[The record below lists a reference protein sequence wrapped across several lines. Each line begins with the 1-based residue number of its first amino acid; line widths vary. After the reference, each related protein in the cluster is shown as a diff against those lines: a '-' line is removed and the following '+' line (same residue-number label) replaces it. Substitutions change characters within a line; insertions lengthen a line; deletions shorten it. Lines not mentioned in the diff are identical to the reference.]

1 MLKQRLCSLF
11 AGLALI
17 VGTTTVL
24 PAQSSSVTPG
34 IRIGSY
40 FDPTNFYVG
49 GELLFP
55 LSSAIYLNPNLEYVF
70 IDNGTFATFNIDA
83 HYDFPVSDPAYVW
96 FGLGLGLLYSDP
108 EGTVDADITPGL
120 NILLGL
126 GFDAGPVTP
135 YTQFKATMAETNQF
149 SLGFGVRF

>member
-1 MLKQRLCSLF
+1 MMKRRIYQLF
-11 AGLALI
+11 TSLAL
-17 VGTTTVL
+17 VLCTVVTL
-24 PAQSSSVTPG
+24 RAQSSSVSPG

-55 LSSAIYLNPNLEYVF
+55 LSGAIYLNPNLEYVF
-70 IDNGTFATFNIDA
+70 VDGGTFATFNLDA
-83 HYDFPVSDPAYVW
+83 HYDFPVSSPAYMW

-108 EGTVDADITPGL
+108 EGPIESELNPGL

-149 SLGFGVRF
+149 SLGFGLRF